1 MLNCRMTCSRVS
13 AFSEEGESLS
23 DGWDEL
29 QRLLATSR
37 DLLLGDLWLRF
48 FFGSAFAEVCFLF
61 SLIVFNQEQVSVFKE
76 VWKLSQEG

>member
-1 MLNCRMTCSRVS
+1 MTCSRVS

-48 FFGSAFAEVCFLF
+48 FLDQ
-61 SLIVFNQEQVSVFKE
+61 LLLKYVFYFH
-76 VWKLSQEG
+76 

>member
-13 AFSEEGESLS
+13 AFSEEGENLS

-48 FFGSAFAEVCFLF
+48 FLDQ
-61 SLIVFNQEQVSVFKE
+61 LLLKYVFYFH
-76 VWKLSQEG
+76 